1 MNLVQALPEA
11 IYLVDQGGRILFCN
25 PALERLSGYAAETL
39 RHRPDLILYLP
50 EVAAALEKW
59 RRRVRRGEEI
69 PPLAEVQLVR
79 KDGRQLP
86 VTVVMAAIPVD
97 GHIVVLHRVIAC
109 KPAELPVHNPPHVAP
124 DAMLVVDATGHIVGA
139 NAQAEVLFGYC
150 RRELFGRPV
159 EELLH
164 GCLSSMHEGHLVED
178 APALYQHPMGMERKL
193 CGHRKDGMEFPA
205 DISLVSLQTQGGAL
219 MVAVIRDA
227 TARQQT
233 EAQLR
238 AALQEKEVLLK
249 QVFHRVKND
258 LQVVSNLLDL
268 QADMVMDPQVRA
280 RLEESQRRIRT
291 IALIH
296 ESLYQTGDVEH
307 IDAADYFRF
316 LSTQLFE
323 VYGAPSHRL
332 TLRFAIEDLWL
343 DVSQAVPCGL
353 ILHELLSNAFK
364 HAFPDGRTGEIGI
377 RLWQEPP
384 GTCVLTIQDDGIG
397 IPAELDLHQINSLGL
412 QLVSLLA
419 DQLGGTIALER
430 SGGTIFRLSFP
441 LVKTG

>member
-39 RHRPDLILYLP
+39 RHRPDLDLYLP
-50 EVAAALEKW
+50 EVATALEKR

-69 PPLAEVQLVR
+69 PPLVEVQLVR

-86 VTVVMAAIPVD
+86 VTVVMAGIPVD

-178 APALYQHPMGMERKL
+178 APALYQHAMGMERKL
-193 CGHRKDGMEFPA
+193 CGRRKDGMEFPA

-280 RLEESQRRIRT
+280 RLEES
-291 IALIH
+291 
-296 ESLYQTGDVEH
+296 
-307 IDAADYFRF
+307 
-316 LSTQLFE
+316 
-323 VYGAPSHRL
+323 
-332 TLRFAIEDLWL
+332 
-343 DVSQAVPCGL
+343 
-353 ILHELLSNAFK
+353 
-364 HAFPDGRTGEIGI
+364 
-377 RLWQEPP
+377 
-384 GTCVLTIQDDGIG
+384 
-397 IPAELDLHQINSLGL
+397 
-412 QLVSLLA
+412 
-419 DQLGGTIALER
+419 
-430 SGGTIFRLSFP
+430 
-441 LVKTG
+441 